1 MKFPEPVTHEFGCH
15 FHVSDLELY
24 NVTDRYY
31 SRNVRNSNDHYVQ
44 LGNREFKFWRKRSG
58 LVDPKTKKL
67 AFEHVLHWKD
77 KRNAGKCSYTIK
89 PLFGAGTKTKNGK
102 ILNLPSVG
110 TQIHIQSSYIDL
122 DEHYDIIFD
131 FMDFLGVPYL
141 KNKIDRKKSFIY
153 QMARYIRYHER
164 CEHVLVTVLQ
174 AIEQG
179 SSMLGDT
186 KLVKIIQS
194 GNYNMY
200 KLDNPNYSVCGL
212 HPQWEQG
219 VKSYRINNFL
229 QRVPEDPLR
238 HPKLEVF
245 LKPKSHKNPSIS
257 EYLDLK
263 KDLDRVLYS
272 LLSFLNEPI
281 EYVNDSYFNNEKI
294 YEYRYNLPKW
304 NSRNQALAVFH
315 LSPDTNIKAVKV
327 LAYIAL
333 ESEGCA
339 DFRDIL
345 ESTEIPERTL
355 WRYINHWK
363 MKGLLDTVKEKRTKV
378 FFLSKSLFEQAKQS
392 LITFCSTF
400 SISFKK
406 LPSDVFIDS
415 GVIRPRTSSNKN
427 REPTLPNNSNEKNL
441 IVVDNYR
448 QGRSLLREFKEE
460 GINCRVAVLSSHTT
474 KRNSRVY

>member
-1 MKFPEPVTHEFGCH
+1 VKKST
-15 FHVSDLELY
+15 
-24 NVTDRYY
+24 
-31 SRNVRNSNDHYVQ
+31 HYVQ
-44 LGNREFKFWRKRSG
+44 LGNRKFKFWRKGSG
-58 LVDPKTKKL
+58 FFDPETKTL
-67 AFEHVLHWKD
+67 AFEYGLHWRD
-77 KRNAGKCSYTIK
+77 EQNASKCSYTIK
-89 PLFGAGTKTKNGK
+89 PLFGAGTNTKYGK
-102 ILNLPSVG
+102 ISNLPSLG

-131 FMDFLGVPYL
+131 LMDFLGVPHL
-141 KNKIDRKKSFIY
+141 KNKIDRKKSIIY

-164 CEHVLVTVLQ
+164 HEHGLVTVLQ
-174 AIEQG
+174 VIEQG

-194 GNYNMY
+194 GKYSMY

-212 HPQWEQG
+212 HPQWQQG

-229 QRVPEDPLR
+229 QRAPEDSLR

-245 LKPKSHKNPSIS
+245 LKSKSQENPSVS
-257 EYLDLK
+257 EYFELT

-281 EYVNDSYFNNEKI
+281 EYVNDSYFNNKKI

-304 NSRNQALAVFH
+304 NCKNQARAVFQ
-315 LSPDTNIKAVKV
+315 LNPDTNIKAVKV
-327 LAYIAL
+327 LAYLAL

-339 DFRDIL
+339 DFREIL
-345 ESTEIPERTL
+345 ENTEIPERTL

-363 MKGLLDTVKEKRTKV
+363 TEGLLDTVKEKRTKI

-392 LITFCSTF
+392 LMTFCSTF

-415 GVIRPRTSSNKN
+415 SVIRPWMGSNKN
-427 REPTLPNNSNEKNL
+427 LEPTLANNSNKTNL

-448 QGRSLLREFKEE
+448 QGKSLLREFKKE
-460 GINCRVAVLSSHTT
+460 GKNCRVAVLSSHTT